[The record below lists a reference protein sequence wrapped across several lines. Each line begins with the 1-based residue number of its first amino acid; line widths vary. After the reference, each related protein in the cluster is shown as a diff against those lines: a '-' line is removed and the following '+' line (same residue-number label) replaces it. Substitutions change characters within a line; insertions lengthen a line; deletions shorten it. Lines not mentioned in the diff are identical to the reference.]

1 VIAAEAVSQPFFWT
15 GFAAVFTAIGG
26 LAAAGGAIAAWKA
39 ASASREAS
47 REARRALA
55 AAIRPDVT
63 ISLEGIPGVTEA
75 GSNAA
80 SIENV
85 SSWDAYAIEV
95 EASFRDGR
103 RELDRIERLQPGES
117 HLALDIDGA
126 PYREGRPHLYDDL
139 ARVTVRF
146 WDGRSLARYEKSQS
160 YFVDDPRVG
169 NPDGPLTRMEDS
181 RTELI
186 AEA

>member
-1 VIAAEAVSQPFFWT
+1 VIAAETVSQPFFWT
-15 GFAAVFTAIGG
+15 GFAAVFTALGG

-63 ISLEGIPGVTEA
+63 ISLEGTPGATDA
-75 GSNAA
+75 GNFAA
-80 SIENV
+80 CIENV
-85 SSWDAYAIEV
+85 SSWDAYAVEV
-95 EASFRDGR
+95 EASFHDGR

-117 HLALDIDGA
+117 QLALNIDGA
-126 PYREGRPHLYDDL
+126 PYREERHLWGDL

-169 NPDGPLTRMEDS
+169 NPNGPLTRMEDS